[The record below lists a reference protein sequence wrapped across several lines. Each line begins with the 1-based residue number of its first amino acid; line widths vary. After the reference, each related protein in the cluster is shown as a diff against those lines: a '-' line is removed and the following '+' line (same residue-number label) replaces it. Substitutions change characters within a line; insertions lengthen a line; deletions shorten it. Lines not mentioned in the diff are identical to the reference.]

1 MEARGTPSSPAE
13 AVDADLPQTFEHK
26 ETLTVT
32 IPPQQQVSEVRLPLI
47 LPAPHLFGSN
57 VKILPIR
64 VAIEHLYSSCYHSV
78 AVDFSFG
85 CPDYQTIALC
95 ANPLTQGLYHQSN
108 CAFIIPGSYGGFN
121 RYFGTENPLIV
132 HDRSSRLR
140 KLSEEVDTVY
150 FGVQPTDVFAKA
162 PRTLINGARHVLI
175 LTDEFNYASDAILQ
189 YLGDNRHLPL
199 FRDACQLVNG
209 EVYAVRESDWD
220 EIFAPFIEKL
230 KDVEFIE
237 NNQFVS
243 FRRVDGHP
251 FGAMP
256 KYWEGDYVEANLT
269 DSHMIDM
276 TLVIHY
282 LILKPNADPN
292 ALRVKSFV
300 GPSALMPTAAYQTTT
315 PMMMMSSTGGS
326 GTYLPT
332 GATQQGYVMPGGSTG
347 GGTYG
352 IPPAG
357 YAPSYGAM
365 TASSLP
371 SELREMAPSN
381 LGQPYPASYNVGHPR
396 VSTTTGYPNF

>member
-1 MEARGTPSSPAE
+1 M
-13 AVDADLPQTFEHK
+13 
-26 ETLTVT
+26 
-32 IPPQQQVSEVRLPLI
+32 
-47 LPAPHLFGSN
+47 
-57 VKILPIR
+57 KILPIR
-64 VAIEHLYSSCYHSV
+64 VAIEHIHSSNYHSV

-95 ANPLTQGLYHQSN
+95 ANPLTQGLYHQSG

-189 YLGDNRHLPL
+189 YLNDNRHLPL

-209 EVYAVRESDWD
+209 DVYAVRESDWD

-256 KYWEGDYVEANLT
+256 KYWEGDYIEANLT
-269 DSHMIDM
+269 DPHVIDL

-292 ALRVKSFV
+292 ALRAKSFV
-300 GPSALMPTAAYQTTT
+300 GSSALMPTAAYPSPTT
-315 PMMMMSSTGGS
+315 PMMMMGS
-326 GTYLPT
+326 AGGTYLPPGT
-332 GATQQGYVMPGGSTG
+332 QGYAMTG
-347 GGTYG
+347 GTGGASYG
-352 IPPAG
+352 MPPPVG
-357 YAPSYGAM
+357 YAPPYGSM
-365 TASSLP
+365 TTSSLP
-371 SELREMAPSN
+371 SELREMTTQSNPGQTYPSS
-381 LGQPYPASYNVGHPR
+381 SYGVGHPR
-396 VSTTTGYPNF
+396 VNTVTGYPNF